1 MSIDHTPRVASP
13 PAGLAEDVAEIRA
26 LLARLPFPAQQ
37 DDVLA
42 ALVRRQAP
50 SRLLWRAGCLTR
62 TRRYHSLDEV
72 CAEISRPPTAA
83 GSPPPP
89 GW

>member
-1 MSIDHTPRVASP
+1 MSIDHTSHQAAP
-13 PAGLAEDVAEIRA
+13 PAAEPDDLAELRA
-26 LLARLPFPAQQ
+26 LLVRLPFPTQQ

-62 TRRYHSLDEV
+62 TRRYHSLDEL
-72 CAEISRPPTAA
+72 CAEIARPPTAA

>member
-1 MSIDHTPRVASP
+1 VSIDQSTPGTASS
-13 PAGLAEDVAEIRA
+13 AGLDADLTELRA
-26 LLARLPFPAQQ
+26 MLARLPFPTQQ

-50 SRLLWRAGCLTR
+50 SRLLWRAGALSR
-62 TRRYHSLDEV
+62 TRRYHSLEELCDE
-72 CAEISRPPTAA
+72 IGRPTEQ

-89 GW
+89 GR

>member
-1 MSIDHTPRVASP
+1 MSIDQTAHGGVDTD
-13 PAGLAEDVAEIRA
+13 LAELRRE
-26 LLARLPFPAQQ
+26 LARLPFPAHQ

-42 ALVRRQAP
+42 ALVRRRSP
-50 SRLLWRAGCLTR
+50 SRLLWRAGSLSPTR
-62 TRRYHSLDEV
+62 HYRAIDVV
-72 CAEISRPPTAA
+72 CAELARPAGP